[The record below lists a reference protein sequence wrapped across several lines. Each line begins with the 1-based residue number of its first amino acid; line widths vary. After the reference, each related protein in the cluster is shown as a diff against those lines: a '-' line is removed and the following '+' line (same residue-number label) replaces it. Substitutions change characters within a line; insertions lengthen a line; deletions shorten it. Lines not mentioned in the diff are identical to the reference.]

1 MRIFSIIITFG
12 LFLNASEYFAKL
24 EPVETYNIKASTSG
38 QVVYINNEIEGLNAN
53 NSTIIKLDSNVDEI
67 DLKQTNNKIKTLGQI
82 IKIEKSTLKKIL
94 KIRAKSQ
101 LDKDN
106 QKIKVLNLENQLGD
120 LVTKKA
126 ILEDKLDKKNLVEKS
141 HYISNINVK
150 VGDFVNAGTLLYTAE
165 DLTKAKLEIF
175 IPMSEAQNIKTKR
188 IYIENRVTDYKI
200 NKIYKV
206 ADTKHI
212 SSYKCEII
220 IDAPKSFSH
229 LVKIEFK

>member
-1 MRIFSIIITFG
+1 MRIFSIIIAFG

-53 NSTIIKLDSNVDEI
+53 NSTIIKLDSSVDEI
-67 DLKQTNNKIKTLGQI
+67 DLKQTKNKIKTLGQI

-126 ILEDKLDKKNLVEKS
+126 ILEDKLNKKNLVEKS

>member
-1 MRIFSIIITFG
+1 MRIFSIIIAFG

-53 NSTIIKLDSNVDEI
+53 NSTIIKLDSSVDEI
-67 DLKQTNNKIKTLGQI
+67 DLKQTKNKIKTLGQI

-220 IDAPKSFSH
+220 IDAPKSFSR